1 MEETS
6 DMATDV
12 TARPTTDVESEH
24 VSKSPS
30 VTKDDQT
37 ETDIEDGSGTDSGE
51 SQHKKFKENDWDC
64 ADLGGSQRLLSFQV
78 HFMQSQRSLDP
89 FKSKK
94 FKVIAFCSLQNGGE
108 LILWLQ

>member
-1 MEETS
+1 
-6 DMATDV
+6 MATDV

-51 SQHKKFKENDWDC
+51 SQHKKFKEND
-64 ADLGGSQRLLSFQV
+64 
-78 HFMQSQRSLDP
+78 
-89 FKSKK
+89 
-94 FKVIAFCSLQNGGE
+94 
-108 LILWLQ
+108 